1 MTNNTHKNK
10 MVYIHHFFSKSA
22 LLLLII
28 GASLMSACGEDNDD
42 TVNIVNN
49 NRNDVSTYPEAAR
62 KEFPKLKDNGNN
74 IVIVHYT
81 SNGEINYSVEWDVE
95 KQSQRWSCYQIYAG
109 NRSSNT
115 SRYYGNPQY
124 PFDPELSSEIPYFGG
139 DDPFKGSGF
148 DHGHICPSADRL
160 NSAEANYQTFFLTNM
175 QPQYNAFNAGVWAH
189 MEDYMRS
196 KITKSSSDTLFIC
209 KGGTIDNESQILMHR
224 SNGLIVPKYFFMAA
238 LLKRSESN
246 IGAMGFYIE
255 QRKVDDYDRTSD
267 GTKYD
272 LSPHVVNINEL
283 ERLTGL
289 DFFCNL
295 PDDIEELVEGKSADF
310 LKSVWGPMVA
320 PNLTIQK
327 NGK

>member
-1 MTNNTHKNK
+1 
-10 MVYIHHFFSKSA
+10 MVYQYHLLSNKTA
-22 LLLLII
+22 LLLLILC
-28 GASLMSACGEDNDD
+28 ASLLSACGDDNEG
-42 TVNIVNN
+42 TANIINN
-49 NRNDVSTYPEAAR
+49 NRNDVSTYREVSR
-62 KEFPKLKDNGNN
+62 KEFPKLKGNGNN

-95 KQSQRWSCYQIYAG
+95 KQSQRWSCYQIYG
-109 NRSSNT
+109 SNRGSNT

-124 PFDPELSSEIPYFGG
+124 PFDPELGSEIAYFGG
-139 DDPFKGSGF
+139 EDPFRGSGF

-160 NSAEANYQTFFLTNM
+160 NSAEANYQTFYLTNM

-246 IGAMGFYIE
+246 IGAMGFFIE
-255 QRKVDDYDRTSD
+255 QRKVDDYARTSD

-272 LSPHVVNINEL
+272 LSPYVVNINEL

-295 PDDIEELVEGKSADF
+295 PDDIEELVEGKSVDF
-310 LKSVWGPMVA
+310 LKTVWKPLVA

-327 NGK
+327 KTNDDD